1 MKHTGKRNRT
11 AILLLVLLLGAFPI
25 ASASTAYATEATRK
39 KLQEAEN
46 AKKETEE
53 DLGET
58 KEELENLNAQK
69 SSLQGQLNT
78 LNGQLQEVS
87 DNIAKLERQIDEKK
101 KEIEITKEELA
112 DAKATEEWQYDCMK
126 KRIQFIY
133 ETQDYVMLE
142 MLFSSASFSEFL
154 NRSDY
159 IEQLSAYDREKLEEY
174 KETKERIQ
182 AVELQLEEEMQELDE
197 YKAQVEEEK
206 NRVAGLVSQTS
217 TNLAG
222 KSNEISQAESEA
234 LAYEQKLKE
243 HEQNI
248 SELQAKLAEEIRL
261 SRLAAQSSWR
271 DISEVS
277 FAEGDRYLLAN
288 LIYCEAGG
296 EGYAGQVAVGAVVI
310 NRVLSSVYP
319 DSVVGVIYQGGQF
332 SPVASG
338 RLAAALAENKATES
352 CYQAADEAM
361 RGNTNVGNCVY
372 FRTPIE
378 GLSGINIGGHVFY

>member
-1 MKHTGKRNRT
+1 MGRTGKRNMA
-11 AILLLVLLLGAFPI
+11 AILIGTLLLGGIPI
-25 ASASTAYATEATRK
+25 AATSTVYATEATRK

-46 AKKETEE
+46 EKKETEE
-53 DLGET
+53 NLDET
-58 KEELENLNAQK
+58 KEELNNLNEQK
-69 SSLQGQLNT
+69 NSLQGQLHT
-78 LNGQLQEVS
+78 LNEQLQEVS
-87 DNIAKLERQIDEKK
+87 DNIAELERQIDEKK
-101 KEIEITKEELA
+101 REIEHTKEELA
-112 DAKATEEWQYDCMK
+112 DAEATEAWQYECMK

-133 ETQDYVMLE
+133 ETQDYVMME
-142 MLFSSASFSEFL
+142 MLFASASFSDFL

-159 IEQLSAYDREKLEEY
+159 IEQLSAYDRKKLEEY
-174 KETKERIQ
+174 TATKEMIEEVK
-182 AVELQLEEEMQELDE
+182 AQLEKEKQELDE
-197 YKAQVEEEK
+197 YKVQVEEEK
-206 NRVAGLVSQTS
+206 ARVAGLVNKTS

-222 KSNEISQAESEA
+222 KTSEISQAESEA
-234 LAYEQKLKE
+234 LAYEQKIKE
-243 HEQNI
+243 QEKNI
-248 SELQAKLAEEIRL
+248 ADLQAKLAEEIRL

-296 EGYAGQVAVGAVVI
+296 EIYAGKVAGGAAVI
-310 NRVLSSVYP
+310 TRGLSSVYP
-319 DSVVGVIYQGGQF
+319 DTVVGVIYQGGQF

-338 RLAAALAENKATES
+338 RLAAALAENKATDS

-361 RGNTNVGNCVY
+361 RGITNVGNCVY

>member
-11 AILLLVLLLGAFPI
+11 AILVLVLLLGAFPI

-159 IEQLSAYDREKLEEY
+159 IEQLSAYDRE
-174 KETKERIQ
+174 
-182 AVELQLEEEMQELDE
+182 
-197 YKAQVEEEK
+197 
-206 NRVAGLVSQTS
+206 
-217 TNLAG
+217 
-222 KSNEISQAESEA
+222 
-234 LAYEQKLKE
+234 
-243 HEQNI
+243 
-248 SELQAKLAEEIRL
+248 
-261 SRLAAQSSWR
+261 
-271 DISEVS
+271 
-277 FAEGDRYLLAN
+277 
-288 LIYCEAGG
+288 
-296 EGYAGQVAVGAVVI
+296 
-310 NRVLSSVYP
+310 
-319 DSVVGVIYQGGQF
+319 
-332 SPVASG
+332 
-338 RLAAALAENKATES
+338 
-352 CYQAADEAM
+352 
-361 RGNTNVGNCVY
+361 
-372 FRTPIE
+372 
-378 GLSGINIGGHVFY
+378 